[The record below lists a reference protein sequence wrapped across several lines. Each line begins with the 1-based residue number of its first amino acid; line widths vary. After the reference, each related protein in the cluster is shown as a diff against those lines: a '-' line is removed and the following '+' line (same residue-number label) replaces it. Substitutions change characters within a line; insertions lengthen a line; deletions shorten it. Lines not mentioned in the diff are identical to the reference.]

1 MVAFTELYQVV
12 AMEVEKFR
20 KGLIL
25 LYPVVGQTHDKLRPF
40 PNKEPST
47 VDRQCIRVPAE
58 SIKSSKFQWTKNK
71 QGEKKWSASVS
82 FGGNSLSEPVYINT
96 ASLYNLAADTKIT
109 ESDMVKFDKMFK
121 SFLESID
128 SINGVE
134 DKPAAKRHL
143 NDAIGFLSSRRTK
156 PPEQTLLVHKT
167 TYSSNF

>member
-1 MVAFTELYQVV
+1 
-12 AMEVEKFR
+12 MEVEKIR
-20 KGLIL
+20 KGVIL

-47 VDRQCIRVPAE
+47 VDRQYIRLPAE

-71 QGEKKWSASVS
+71 QGEKKWSASLS
-82 FGGNSLSEPVYINT
+82 FGNGLSDLVYINT
-96 ASLYNLAADTKIT
+96 ATVYNLAADTRIN
-109 ESDMVKFDKMFK
+109 ESDMVKFDEMFQ

-128 SINGVE
+128 SMRGVE
-134 DKPAAKRHL
+134 DKVAAKRHL
-143 NDAIGFLSSRRTK
+143 NDAIGFLSSSRTK